1 MFNYYRTNILSNLVS
16 KMAKKKEKSTR
27 PEVPTGLAGMSP
39 ALWLVPFLAVLV
51 LLFYLALSMGSLVP
65 SIFTLFQWKLILIGI
80 QLLFIA
86 ILISSH
92 ALDKRSTVC
101 DEGAAAEEVKAEI
114 IEEKQQPSAPLK
126 TKGKTAVAVSG
137 KSVPAPTV
145 PRSSAT
151 PVAAK
156 PESNANIVEYPEKV
170 SGGIYADTHLPL
182 GDGRFLKLRT
192 LIARSCLLCEEHD
205 KCFTLVRQDMSA
217 DGFDSN
223 IDCKQGLDIAI
234 TRA

>member
-1 MFNYYRTNILSNLVS
+1 
-16 KMAKKKEKSTR
+16 MAKKKEKSTR
-27 PEVPTGLAGMSP
+27 PEVPTGSAGMSP
-39 ALWLVPFLAVLV
+39 ALWLVPLLAVLV
-51 LLFYLALSMGSLVP
+51 LLFYLALSMGYLAP
-65 SIFTLFQWKLILIGI
+65 FIFTLFQWKWILIGI

-92 ALDKRSTVC
+92 ALDKRSTSG
-101 DEGAAAEEVKAEI
+101 EEYTTAEEVKAEI

-126 TKGKTAVAVSG
+126 PIGKTAVAVSG
-137 KSVPAPTV
+137 KSAPTPTV
-145 PRSSAT
+145 PRYTAT
-151 PVAAK
+151 PVPAK
-156 PESNANIVEYPEKV
+156 PESNGGIVEYPEKV
-170 SGGIYADTHLPL
+170 SGGIYADTHLPI

-223 IDCKQGLDIAI
+223 IDCKQGLDITI